1 MRLSDNRLWDHTD
14 KLMKLDSK
22 YFDSIRVSPRL
33 DRETRERDTR
43 DNAPLC
49 QWKGCAEA
57 GLHRAPKG
65 RGREGQYFFFCM
77 DHVRQ
82 YNASY
87 NYFEG
92 MSNTEVES
100 FRKDAVT
107 GHRPTWKLGENAWA
121 AGREALAAARRYARF
136 ARGPAQDP
144 HGLFGEDADPQAR
157 PASETRRPL
166 RNLER
171 KALESLSLGE
181 GATREEIKARFKEL
195 VKRHH
200 PDANG
205 GDRGAEDKLR
215 EIIQAYNYL
224 KQAGLV

>member
-1 MRLSDNRLWDHTD
+1 
-14 KLMKLDSK
+14 MKLDSK
-22 YFDSIRVSPRL
+22 YFDSIRVSPRVER
-33 DRETRERDTR
+33 DERDT
-43 DNAPLC
+43 APLC
-49 QWKGCAEA
+49 QWKGCTEA
-57 GLHRAPKG
+57 GMHRAPKG
-65 RGREGQYFFFCM
+65 RGREGQYYFFCM

-87 NYFEG
+87 NYFDG

-144 HGLFGEDADPQAR
+144 HHVFGEDGE
-157 PASETRRPL
+157 PAAQPSGEAPHRPL

-171 KALESLSLGE
+171 KAFDSLSLGE
-181 GATREEIKARFKEL
+181 GATRREIKARFKEL